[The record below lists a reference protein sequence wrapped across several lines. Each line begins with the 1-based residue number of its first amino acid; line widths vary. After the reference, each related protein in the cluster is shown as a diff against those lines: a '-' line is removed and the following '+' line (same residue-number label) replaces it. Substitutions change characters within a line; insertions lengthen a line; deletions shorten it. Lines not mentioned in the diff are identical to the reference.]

1 MIRIF
6 LRCFGLLACLLLTAC
21 SASHDSNIDRL
32 EQIKAYGNENPKEAL
47 VMLDSLEL
55 EIRDA
60 SEYTRYKYDLLRVRL
75 SDKADILPSSDIMI
89 RRLMAYFGEKG
100 TNAEKQEVYYYAGST
115 YRDLQDTPRALEY
128 FFRSLDYATD
138 FPGECD
144 QIMLR
149 NTYSNLNYL
158 YYMVKDYPDALEM
171 GIRELESCRLTHTDV
186 VRPFVHIGTLY
197 HVMDSLEL
205 AEIALDSAYTHIVQS
220 GHISQYQES
229 LVFLLYQYSYMDKI
243 ERARECA
250 MLIDRNPLVDFEANT
265 CMAFAWYYELLG
277 KNDSACIYF
286 KRVLDDGTDVDNM
299 YDAARHMFSIYYD
312 AGDSRNANMYA
323 DKYMQLSSSLDFGKR
338 QELAATVNNL
348 YQYHLDQ
355 KKEQKLR
362 DEKER
367 YKTFLLLLAS
377 CSMLFLCT
385 GYICYIKWK
394 KKRLRKEARLSS
406 ELQRVTKNEKELTAC
421 VKKKEAELQVARRS
435 LEHSTKEM
443 NRLQQELNCVSGK
456 VKEYNAALER
466 KEQELLEK
474 LEQNK
479 TFIRLLHQSELE
491 GKAEDVVDAIKK
503 SSVGKMEMGTADWR
517 QLYEAVDE
525 LYPTFKDRLVKE
537 FGDFT
542 EQQMQVCYLMRIG
555 LTKHQI
561 QNITGLAR
569 VTIWRWTKKY
579 SWVTN

>member
-1 MIRIF
+1 MKRFF

-21 SASHDSNIDRL
+21 SAPHDSCIDRM
-32 EQIKAYGNENPKEAL
+32 EQIKAFGNENPREAL

-55 EIRDA
+55 EVRDA
-60 SEYTRYKYDLLRVRL
+60 SEYARCKYDLLRVRL
-75 SDKADILPSSDIMI
+75 SDKADIVPSSDMMI
-89 RRLMAYFGEKG
+89 RRLMTYFGEKG

-128 FFRSLDYATD
+128 FFRSLDYAND
-138 FPGECD
+138 FPDECD

-197 HVMDSLEL
+197 HVMDSLEQ
-205 AEIALDSAYTHIVQS
+205 AEMALDSAYTHIVQS
-220 GHISQYQES
+220 EDISQYQES
-229 LVFLLYQYSYMDKI
+229 LVFLLYQYSYMEKK

-250 MLIDRNPLVDFEANT
+250 MLIDRNPLEDFEANT
-265 CMAFAWYYELLG
+265 CMAFAWYFELLG

-286 KRVLDDGTDVDNM
+286 KRVLEDGKDVDNM
-299 YDAARHMFSIYYD
+299 YDAAKHMFRIYYD
-312 AGDSRNANMYA
+312 AGDTRNANMYA
-323 DKYMQLSSSLDFGKR
+323 EKYMQLSSSLDFGKR
-338 QELAATVNNL
+338 QELAATVNNQ

-355 KKEQKLR
+355 KKEQRLR
-362 DEKER
+362 DDKER
-367 YKTFLLLLAS
+367 YKGFLLLLAS
-377 CSMLFLCT
+377 CSLFLLLV

-394 KKRLRKEARLSS
+394 NKRLRVEARLSS
-406 ELQRVTKNEKELTAC
+406 ELQRVTENGKELAAC
-421 VKKKEAELQVARRS
+421 IKEKEAELQAARRS
-435 LEHSTKEM
+435 LEESTDEL
-443 NRLQQELNCVSGK
+443 NRVQQELIRVSNE
-456 VKEYNAALER
+456 VNEYSAALLR
-466 KEQELLEK
+466 KEQQLSEK

-491 GKAEDVVDAIKK
+491 GRAEDVVEAIKK
-503 SSVGKMEMGTADWR
+503 SSVGKMNMGTADWR

-525 LYPTFKDRLVKE
+525 LYPAFKDRLVKE
-537 FGDFT
+537 LGDFT
-542 EQQMQVCYLMRIG
+542 ERQMQVCYLMRIG
-555 LTKHQI
+555 LTRHQI

-569 VTIWRWTKKY
+569 VTVWRWTTKY
-579 SWVTN
+579 SGVTN